1 MAEKMGK
8 GLSALLGGGNKEVS
22 KPTSEDAVIQV
33 DIAKLFPSPFQPRR
47 VFNEEGLND
56 LVTSIK
62 EKGVLQPLMV
72 RKSPGEDRYEIIAG
86 ERRWRA
92 SQIVGLRSLPIFI
105 KDLSDQEALEVA
117 LIENLQRQDLTALE
131 EAEGY
136 RRLMIEFN
144 HTQEELAQVVGKSR
158 SHVGNMLRLLTLS
171 DRIKDM
177 IDQGKLSAGHARA
190 LLNADEPE
198 KLAEKVVKRGLSVR
212 QTEKLAQTE
221 GGKQGRKP
229 LLKKMNKSDD
239 VIHLEQEIGNLIG
252 LRTEIKMKDDKGT
265 LTIHYQSLDQLYQLM
280 NRLGTGGAI
289 IGEEDEILPLAAD
302 DIVSG

>member
-8 GLSALLGGGNKEVS
+8 GLSALLGGSPKEVT
-22 KPTSEDAVIQV
+22 KPGKEDAVEQI
-33 DIAKLFPSPFQPRR
+33 DISKLEPSPYQPRR
-47 VFNEEGLND
+47 VFKEDELND
-56 LVTSIK
+56 LVTSIR

-72 RKSPGEDRYEIIAG
+72 RKAKEDGMYEIIAG

-136 RRLMIEFN
+136 RRLMVEFN
-144 HTQEELAQVVGKSR
+144 HTQEELAKVVGKSR
-158 SHVGNMLRLLTLS
+158 SHVGNVLRLLNLS
-171 DRIKDM
+171 DHIKDM

-190 LLNADEPE
+190 LLNARDPE
-198 KLAEKVVKRGLSVR
+198 KLADKVVKRGLSVR

-221 GGKQGRKP
+221 GEKLGRKP
-229 LLKKMNKSDD
+229 LLKRAEKNQD
-239 VIHLEQEIGNLIG
+239 VIHLEQEISNLLG

-280 NRLGTGGAI
+280 NRLGTGGPI
-289 IGEEDEILPLAAD
+289 SEDAEDILPLEAE
-302 DIVSG
+302 DIVSN